1 MSASLTVLVTGAT
14 GHLGTAVCEALIA
27 AGHRVKATDRKYVK
41 DFPIK
46 PILGDLL
53 DEHFVYG
60 VVEGCDAVVHL
71 GNHPNLFSGPSPQQ
85 TPFGQRAYERKR
97 VLGRNAYRCSKL
109 VFASSVQVMLR
120 SNGGKREAPFRLPYL
135 PLDGNAPTD
144 PGTNTYALSKEVG
157 ERALQVLCEII
168 PIFAQRRFVSPC
180 FHAHLGWRI
189 SRQSKITLPGWL
201 NIGECM
207 THLMT
212 PDAGVLVAKCLDR
225 PKPGYRQYFPALAMR
240 LRGHTT
246 QDLYREHYSHVPL
259 RCPLEEL
266 TELVDLPALK
276 RDFDFEPSDRIEI
289 DVQTP
294 T

>member
-1 MSASLTVLVTGAT
+1 MSATLTVLVTGAT

-27 AGHRVKATDRKYVK
+27 AGHRVKATDRKYVR
-41 DFPIK
+41 DFPVK
-46 PILGDLL
+46 PVLGDLL

-71 GNHPNLFSGPSPQQ
+71 GNHPNLFAGPSPQQ
-85 TPFGQRAYERKR
+85 ILADNVRMNANVFWAATQIGI
-97 VLGRNAYRCSKL
+97 RNL

-120 SNGGKREAPFRLPYL
+120 SNGGKREAPYRLPYL

-144 PGTNTYALSKEVG
+144 PGTNTYALSKELG
-157 ERALQVLCEII
+157 ERSLQVLCEDH
-168 PIFAQRRFVSPC
+168 PDLCATSLRFPMLPRAPWV
-180 FHAHLGWRI
+180 AHL
-189 SRQSKITLPGWL
+189 RQTKITLPGWL

-212 PDAGVLVAKCLDR
+212 PDAGVLVAKCLVR

-240 LRGHTT
+240 LRGLSA
-246 QDLYREHYSHVPL
+246 QDIYREYFSHVPL

-266 TELVDLPALK
+266 TELVDITALA

-289 DVQTP
+289 DVETAV
-294 T
+294 